1 MILLDNLTAD
11 AIASLSF
18 DDLIAAHDRLVDLHS
33 RILRSIDA
41 RMIANY
47 RTLPNVTARPDCLI
61 SMRDLAERMN
71 RSREWIYRHALELPF
86 LHRQGNRWEA
96 SEREF
101 ERWVTSG
108 LNGHRKE
115 RIKKAA

>member
-1 MILLDNLTAD
+1 MILLDNLTPE
-11 AIASLSF
+11 AITSLSF

-33 RILRSIDA
+33 RILRSIGA

-47 RTLPNVTARPDCLI
+47 RTLPNVTARPDCPI

-71 RSREWIYRHALELPF
+71 RSRGWIYKHALELPF
-86 LHRQGNRWEA
+86 LHRQGNRWKA

-108 LNGHRKE
+108 LNGQRKE